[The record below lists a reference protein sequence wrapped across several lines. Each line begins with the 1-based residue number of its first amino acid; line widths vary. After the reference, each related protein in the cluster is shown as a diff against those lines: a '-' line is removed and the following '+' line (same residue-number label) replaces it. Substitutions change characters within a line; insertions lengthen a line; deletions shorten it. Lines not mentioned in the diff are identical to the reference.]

1 MILRGTW
8 LCVELT
14 LRSMILRR
22 TWLHAVSY
30 CRELSPQNLLYC
42 TEPDSEQYDTGRNL
56 TLRSQSRKTRITRQN
71 LYKNLKYFNPF
82 LSGQG
87 RLELCYKKQVEQL
100 VWLPFK
106 KDREKSHDS
115 LQYHTARNSGK
126 YQYLGK
132 NDTKNLNY
140 FNQLVSGPGR
150 LKWWKK
156 LGVENLVGLS
166 L

>member
-1 MILRGTW
+1 MAVDTQQYRMTLRSIILHGTW
-8 LCVELT
+8 LRAVWYCSELDF
-14 LRSMILRR
+14 
-22 TWLHAVSY
+22 A
-30 CRELSPQNLLYC
+30 
-42 TEPDSEQYDTGRNL
+42 QYDTA
-56 TLRSQSRKTRITRQN
+56 RSQSRKTRITRQN

-106 KDREKSHDS
+106 KDRDKSHDS